1 MKRVGF
7 IFGTRP
13 EAIKCVPVILEA
25 RKQGLETK
33 VIFTGQHL
41 EMALPILNF
50 FDINIDINLNI
61 MKPNQTLV
69 DVSVN
74 LLNKLDEYKS
84 EVDSCDVI
92 LVQGDTTS
100 AFIGGYYCF
109 LNQIPVGHIEAGLR
123 TNNLKS
129 PFPEEGNRQLLSK
142 ISNYHFAPTP
152 SAFEDLKAEGITTN
166 IYQVGNTGIDTLLAT
181 KERLS
186 NDFADAILEK
196 NLIDKNK
203 EYVLVTGHRR
213 ENLGQGF
220 KDICYSI
227 KTLAKKYTDLNFIYP
242 VHMNPKV
249 RNIVNA
255 ELSGLENVK
264 LIEPLDYIPFVS
276 MMSGAKI
283 IMTDSGGIQ
292 EEAPSFKKPIVVMRD
307 TTERPEGVSLGI
319 AKLCGTNPEK
329 IIEAFDYYFANGFDE
344 NISNPYGDGKTSE
357 RIITTLINK
366 HQRTR

>member
-41 EMALPILNF
+41 EMAMPILNF
-50 FDINIDINLNI
+50 FDIHIDINLNI

-74 LLNKLDEYKS
+74 LLTKLSEYKN
-84 EVDSCDVI
+84 EINSCDVI

-123 TNNLKS
+123 TNNLAS

-142 ISNYHFAPTP
+142 ISNFHFAPTP
-152 SAFEDLKAEGITTN
+152 SAYRDLLAEGISKN
-166 IYQVGNTGIDTLLAT
+166 VFEVGNTGIDTLLAT
-181 KERLS
+181 SERIS
-186 NDFADAILEK
+186 SDFAKDVLEK
-196 NLIDKNK
+196 NFIEQDK

-213 ENLGQGF
+213 ENLGNGF
-220 KDICYSI
+220 QDICAGLR
-227 KTLAKKYTDLNFIYP
+227 TLADKYKNLNFIYP
-242 VHMNPKV
+242 VHMNPNV
-249 RNIVNA
+249 RNVVNA
-255 ELSGLENVK
+255 ELKGISNIK

-276 MMSGAKI
+276 MMSGARV

-292 EEAPSFKKPIVVMRD
+292 EEAPSFKKPIIVMRD
-307 TTERPEGVSLGI
+307 TTERPEGVELGI

-329 IIEAFDYYFANGFDE
+329 IIKAFDYFYENGFDD
-344 NISNPYGDGKTSE
+344 NIANPYGDGKASE
-357 RIITTLINK
+357 KIINILINK
-366 HQRTR
+366 HQRMR